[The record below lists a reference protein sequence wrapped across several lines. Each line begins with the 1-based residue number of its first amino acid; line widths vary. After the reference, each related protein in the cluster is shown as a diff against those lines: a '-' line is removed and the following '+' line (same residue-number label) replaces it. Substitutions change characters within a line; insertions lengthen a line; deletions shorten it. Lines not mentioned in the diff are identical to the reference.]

1 MKNNVL
7 KISIC
12 FLIIF
17 IVPIYILITPVY
29 AFSPSSSILY
39 EGIDV
44 SGWQGNINYEQV
56 KNEGIEV
63 VYMKASEGNNF
74 VDPYFNQNYA
84 NAKANGLKVGFY
96 HYLTARNMQ
105 EAVEQAT
112 FFVSTISGKNPDCKL
127 AMDFESFGN
136 LTITEINQIG
146 LAFIKTVETLSK
158 KEVVIYSN
166 TNDATTIFEGELTN
180 YPLWVAQY
188 EVEEPTQNGKWNT
201 WVRMAIYRFRRNS
214 RNKYLCR

>member
-1 MKNNVL
+1 MKNNLL
-7 KISIC
+7 KMLVC

-17 IVPIYILITPVY
+17 ITPIYILITPVY

-56 KNEGIEV
+56 KNAGIEII
-63 VYMKASEGNNF
+63 YMKASEGNNF
-74 VDPYFNQNYA
+74 VDPYFNQNYT

-96 HYLTARNMQ
+96 HYLTARNVQ

-112 FFVSTISGKNPDCKL
+112 FFLSVISGKNSDCRL

-146 LAFIKTVETLSK
+146 LAFVRTVETLSK

-166 TNDATTIFEGELTN
+166 TNDAITIFEGELTN

-188 EVEEPTQNGKWNT
+188 EVEEPTPNGKWNK
-201 WVRMAIYRFRRNS
+201 WVRMAIYRFRRNT